1 MEEQNGGRKI
11 AVGHLLSGVV
21 GGLLAAAVVLLLGVA
36 GVVDFGETRD
46 VVRERT
52 VVRGSGSSSLDVSA
66 VYREAGPGVVY
77 VEAQGG
83 TDTSPFGLPSPNE
96 EATGSGVVLDRDGNI
111 LTNWHVVEGARSIAV
126 RFSEN
131 GELVPAELKG
141 RDPSSDLAIVKV
153 DPDRVGGRLVP
164 LPLGSSARVK
174 VGDPVIAIGNPFG
187 LSRTVTTGIVS
198 AVQRQIQ
205 APNGFTI
212 PNAIQTDA
220 AINPGNSG
228 GPLLDA
234 EGRVIG
240 INSQIVTG
248 GSRGSVGIGFAV
260 PIDLAKR
267 LLPQLKEGGVVK
279 RAYLGIEMTDLTS
292 QLAEDL
298 NLPVRSGAL
307 ITTVVP
313 RSPAARAGLRGGRTR
328 LENGLRA
335 GGDVIVEINGRRVR
349 SAEDV
354 TAIIGERSPGDTVRI
369 VYYRGR
375 ERRTTQVELGT
386 RPARLATQTLQ
397 EESPLP

>member
-52 VVRGSGSSSLDVSA
+52 VVRGSGGSSLDVSA
-66 VYREAGPGVVY
+66 IYREAGPGVVY

-141 RDPSSDLAIVKV
+141 RDPSSDLAVVKV
-153 DPDRVGGRLVP
+153 DPDRVGSKLVP
-164 LPLGSSARVK
+164 LPLGNSARVK
-174 VGDPVIAIGNPFG
+174 VGDPVVAIGNPFG

-335 GGDVIVEINGRRVR
+335 GGDVIVEIDGRRVR

-397 EESPLP
+397 EQSPLP

>member
-1 MEEQNGGRKI
+1 MAGAI
-11 AVGHLLSGVV
+11 
-21 GGLLAAAVVLLLGVA
+21 GGLLSAALVVVLALA
-36 GVVDFGETRD
+36 GAVDLGETKE

-52 VVRGSGSSSLDVSA
+52 IVRDGGHGLDVTDI
-66 VYREAGPGVVY
+66 YKKAGPGVVY

-83 TDTSPFGLPSPNE
+83 TDTSPFGLPSPGE
-96 EATGSGVVLDRDGNI
+96 EASGSGIVLDRDGNI
-111 LTNWHVVEGARSIAV
+111 LTNWHVVEGARSINV
-126 RFSEN
+126 RFSED
-131 GELVPAELKG
+131 GPQVAAQLKG
-141 RDPSSDLAIVKV
+141 RDPSSDLAVIKV
-153 DPDRVGGRLVP
+153 DPGKAGKLVP
-164 LPLGSSARVK
+164 LPLGSSAKAK
-174 VGDPVIAIGNPFG
+174 VGDPVVAIGNPFG

-240 INSQIVTG
+240 VNSQIVTG

-267 LLPQLKEGGVVK
+267 LLPQLKRGGVVK
-279 RAYLGIEMTDLTS
+279 RAYLGIEMTTLTP
-292 QLAEDL
+292 QLAQDL
-298 NLPVRSGAL
+298 NLPIDSGAL
-307 ITTVVP
+307 ITSVVP
-313 RSPAARAGLRGGRTR
+313 RSPAAKAGLRGGRTR
-328 LENGLRA
+328 LDNGLRV
-335 GGDVIVEINGRRVR
+335 GGDVIVEIDGKKVR

-354 TAIIGERSPGDTVRI
+354 TAIIGARNPGDTVRI

-375 ERRTTQVELGT
+375 QRRSANVQLAT
-386 RPARLATQTLQ
+386 RPARVATPSA
-397 EESPLP
+397 EELPSPLP

>member
-52 VVRGSGSSSLDVSA
+52 VVRGSGGSSLDVSA

-141 RDPSSDLAIVKV
+141 RDPSSDLAVVKV

-174 VGDPVIAIGNPFG
+174 VGDPVVAIGNPFG

-335 GGDVIVEINGRRVR
+335 GGDVIVEIDGRRVR

>member
-52 VVRGSGSSSLDVSA
+52 VVRGSGGSSLDVSA
-66 VYREAGPGVVY
+66 IYREAGPGVVY

-141 RDPSSDLAIVKV
+141 RDPSSDLAVVKV
-153 DPDRVGGRLVP
+153 DPDRVGSKLVP
-164 LPLGSSARVK
+164 LPLGNSARVK
-174 VGDPVIAIGNPFG
+174 VGDPVVAIGNPFG

-335 GGDVIVEINGRRVR
+335 GGDVIVEIDGRRVR